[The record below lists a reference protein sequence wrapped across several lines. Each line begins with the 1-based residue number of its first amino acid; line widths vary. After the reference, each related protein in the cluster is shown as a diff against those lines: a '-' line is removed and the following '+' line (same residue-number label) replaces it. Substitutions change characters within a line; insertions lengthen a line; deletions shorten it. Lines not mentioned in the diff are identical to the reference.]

1 MRTQKK
7 KSGLKQM
14 LFTFFI
20 IYAAITLL
28 PAGMYALGK
37 IKSDNAPSP
46 GPTAASSAP
55 KAASPTAEPKLPEFL
70 DRGVP
75 GQSKAAEELSEKDIF
90 SLYDHA
96 VGKTISVPASRLLP
110 AAIAC
115 EMDLSAPKEALKAQA
130 VACYTLFSRK
140 RAAGEL
146 IECDSSRWQ
155 VWASEEAMQTRWG
168 EDFESNLNVLKEAAE
183 EVTGE
188 LLQWEGQPI
197 LAAYF
202 AISSGST
209 EASENV
215 WGGSLPYLQAVASP
229 GDQLSSGYSSTVSF
243 SFQEF
248 KDAASAYF
256 TEASPDFSGPE
267 SSWLTE
273 FEYTPS
279 GYVASAVLGG
289 KAISGAEL
297 RSAFS
302 LRSASFRV
310 EQTEEGFRFIVHG
323 WGHGVGM
330 SQAGAVF
337 LAKRGES
344 YQEILSYYYPGTT
357 LISQKA
363 DAPEA
368 ADTE

>member
-7 KSGLKQM
+7 KSGLKQVV
-14 LFTFFI
+14 FVFFI

-28 PAGMYALGK
+28 PAGVYALGK
-37 IKSDNAPSP
+37 IKSVK
-46 GPTAASSAP
+46 ASSPDQA
-55 KAASPTAEPKLPEFL
+55 AASPAPEVSSSVSEPKLPGFL
-70 DRGVP
+70 DQGVP
-75 GQSKAAEELSEKDIF
+75 GQGKTPEELSEKDVF

-96 VGKTISVPASRLLP
+96 TGKTLSVPASRLIP

-168 EDFESNLNVLKEAAE
+168 EDYESNLGVLKEAAA
-183 EVTGE
+183 EVAGE
-188 LLQWEGQPI
+188 LLQWEEQPI

-209 EASENV
+209 ETSENV

-229 GDQLSSGYSSTVSF
+229 GDQLSSGYRSTVSLT
-243 SFQEF
+243 FQEF
-248 KDAASAYF
+248 RDAASAYF
-256 TEASPDFSGPE
+256 TEEPPVFSGPE
-267 SSWLTE
+267 NSWLTE
-273 FEYTPS
+273 VTYTPS
-279 GYVASAVLGG
+279 GYVSSAVLGG
-289 KAISGAEL
+289 KPVTGTEL
-297 RSAFS
+297 RGAFS
-302 LRSASFRV
+302 LRSACFQV
-310 EQTEEGFRFIVHG
+310 EQTEEGFRFTVRG

-330 SQAGAVF
+330 SQAGAIF

-344 YQEILSYYYPGTT
+344 YRDILSYYYPGTS
-357 LISQKA
+357 LISQEA
-363 DAPEA
+363 NVPEA
-368 ADTE
+368 EDTE